1 MTFNFKQALPHLIA
15 ILCFYLFTVAYFTPL
30 FQGKAIRQSDVSQF
44 KGMSQE
50 IVKHRE
56 QYGEE
61 PLWTNS
67 MFGGMP
73 AYQISVKQPNN
84 WMPVFDKVF
93 KGFFLPGPSVYFFTC
108 MVSAY
113 ILMLVL
119 GLEGWLAAMGA
130 LAFALST
137 YFLIIIEAGHNTKAG
152 AISYMPA
159 VLAAFI
165 MTYRGRQMLGAA
177 LAALFVGL
185 ELSQNHLQISY
196 YLFLAIGLYVLFE
209 FIESVRNK
217 NIVPFAK
224 SSVLLAIACILA
236 VGPNITNILM
246 TQEYGKSSTRGT
258 SELTNDKENKTTG
271 LDRDYITGWSF
282 DKSEVLT
289 LLIPNYFGGA
299 SGVIGND
306 KDAMKAVDP
315 EMRQYVGNI
324 NQYWGNQPFTS
335 GPTYAGAIICFLFVL
350 ALFFVEGPLKWGLLI
365 ATILSI
371 TLSWGKNFMGLTNF
385 FLDYFPGYNKFRS
398 VTMILVIAE
407 LTMPVLALVGLKK
420 IIDKPSLIKEKAKF
434 FYISFALTG
443 GFALLVWLLPDMFVT
458 CWADGEY
465 ENLSKQLQSANWP
478 PAQMDLFMSSVEA
491 ARQALVK
498 SDALRSFALVSIAA
512 GLVWAYSTEKL
523 NKNILAI
530 SITLISVGEL
540 WMVNRRYL
548 NKENFVPKAQ
558 MDIPFSPNAANSQ
571 ILQDPDPNFRVF
583 NVTLNPFS
591 DASTSYFHKSIGGY
605 HGAKLK
611 RYQEVIENH
620 LSKNNSKV
628 INMLNTKYFIAG
640 KEGEEPRAQ
649 INPQAM
655 GNAWFVK
662 NYSLAANAD
671 SELNAL
677 NTFNPT
683 TTAIVDKRYEAELK
697 GFANNFNDSLAQ
709 VKLTSYKANELK
721 YKSSAAQTGLIVFS
735 EIYYQPGWNATID
748 GKPAPHFRTNYIL
761 RGMIVPAGTHEITFK
776 FEPTSYKTGQSI
788 ALVSSILI
796 FAFLGVMIFL
806 EFRKNKTPE
815 SLK

>member
-1 MTFNFKQALPHLIA
+1 
-15 ILCFYLFTVAYFTPL
+15 
-30 FQGKAIRQSDVSQF
+30 
-44 KGMSQE
+44 
-50 IVKHRE
+50 
-56 QYGEE
+56 
-61 PLWTNS
+61 

-84 WMPVFDKVF
+84 WMPVFDKIF

-119 GLEGWLAAMGA
+119 GLEGWLAVMGA
-130 LAFALST
+130 LAFSLST

-165 MTYRGRQMLGAA
+165 MTFRGRQLLGAA

-209 FIESVRNK
+209 FVESVRTK

-224 SSVLLAIACILA
+224 SSVLLAIACVLA

-289 LLIPNYFGGA
+289 LLIPNYFGGS

-350 ALFFVEGPLKWGLLI
+350 ALFFLEGPLKWGLLI

-385 FLDYFPGYNKFRS
+385 FLDYLPGYNKFRS

-420 IIDKPSLIKEKAKF
+420 IIDNPSLIKEKAKY

-443 GFALLVWLLPDMFVT
+443 GFALLVWLMPDVFVT
-458 CWADGEY
+458 VWADGEY
-465 ENLSKQLQSANWP
+465 DNLSKQLQSANWP
-478 PAQMDLFMSSVEA
+478 PAQMDMFMSSVEA
-491 ARQALVK
+491 ARQALLK
-498 SDALRSFALVSIAA
+498 SDALRSFALVCIAA
-512 GLVWAYSTEKL
+512 ALVWAYSIDKL

-530 SITLISVGEL
+530 AITIISVGEL

-558 MDIPFSPNAANSQ
+558 MEIPFSPNAANSQ

-628 INMLNTKYFIAG
+628 INMLNTKYFIVG

-662 NYSLAANAD
+662 QYQLAANAD
-671 SELNAL
+671 SEINAL
-677 NTFNPT
+677 NTFDPA
-683 TTAIVDKRYEAELK
+683 TTAIVDKRYEGELK
-697 GFANNFNDSLAQ
+697 GFANNFNDSLAKIQ
-709 VKLTSYKANELK
+709 LTSYKANELK
-721 YKSSAAQTGLIVFS
+721 YKSNAAQSGLAVFS
-735 EIYYQPGWNATID
+735 EIYYQPGWNAYID

-761 RGMIVPAGTHEITFK
+761 RGMIVPAGAHEIVFK
-776 FEPTSYKTGQSI
+776 FEPTSYRTGQNI
-788 ALVSSILI
+788 ALISSILI
-796 FAFLGVMIFL
+796 LAFVGIMIFL
-806 EFRKNKTPE
+806 EFKK
-815 SLK
+815 SKVAVS

>member
-1 MTFNFKQALPHLIA
+1 
-15 ILCFYLFTVAYFTPL
+15 
-30 FQGKAIRQSDVSQF
+30 
-44 KGMSQE
+44 
-50 IVKHRE
+50 
-56 QYGEE
+56 
-61 PLWTNS
+61 
-67 MFGGMP
+67 
-73 AYQISVKQPNN
+73 
-84 WMPVFDKVF
+84 
-93 KGFFLPGPSVYFFTC
+93 
-108 MVSAY
+108 
-113 ILMLVL
+113 
-119 GLEGWLAAMGA
+119 
-130 LAFALST
+130 
-137 YFLIIIEAGHNTKAG
+137 
-152 AISYMPA
+152 
-159 VLAAFI
+159 
-165 MTYRGRQMLGAA
+165 
-177 LAALFVGL
+177 
-185 ELSQNHLQISY
+185 
-196 YLFLAIGLYVLFE
+196 
-209 FIESVRNK
+209 
-217 NIVPFAK
+217 
-224 SSVLLAIACILA
+224 
-236 VGPNITNILM
+236 
-246 TQEYGKSSTRGT
+246 
-258 SELTNDKENKTTG
+258 
-271 LDRDYITGWSF
+271 
-282 DKSEVLT
+282 
-289 LLIPNYFGGA
+289 
-299 SGVIGND
+299 
-306 KDAMKAVDP
+306 
-315 EMRQYVGNI
+315 
-324 NQYWGNQPFTS
+324 
-335 GPTYAGAIICFLFVL
+335 
-350 ALFFVEGPLKWGLLI
+350 
-365 ATILSI
+365 
-371 TLSWGKNFMGLTNF
+371 
-385 FLDYFPGYNKFRS
+385 
-398 VTMILVIAE
+398 
-407 LTMPVLALVGLKK
+407 
-420 IIDKPSLIKEKAKF
+420 
-434 FYISFALTG
+434 
-443 GFALLVWLLPDMFVT
+443 
-458 CWADGEY
+458 
-465 ENLSKQLQSANWP
+465 
-478 PAQMDLFMSSVEA
+478 
-491 ARQALVK
+491 
-498 SDALRSFALVSIAA
+498 
-512 GLVWAYSTEKL
+512 
-523 NKNILAI
+523 
-530 SITLISVGEL
+530 
-540 WMVNRRYL
+540 MVNRRYL

>member
-478 PAQMDLFMSSVEA
+478 PAQMDMFMSSVEA
-491 ARQALVK
+491 ARQALLK

>member
-1 MTFNFKQALPHLIA
+1 MKFDIKKALPHIIA
-15 ILCFYLFTVAYFTPL
+15 ILTFYVLTFAYFTPL

-108 MVSAY
+108 MVTAY

-119 GLEGWLAAMGA
+119 GLETWLAVLGA

-165 MTYRGRQMLGAA
+165 MTYKGRQMLGAA
-177 LAALFVGL
+177 LTALFLGL

-209 FIESVRNK
+209 FIDSIKNK
-217 NIVPFAK
+217 ALVSFSK
-224 SSVLLAIACILA
+224 SSALLAIACVLA

-246 TQEYGKSSTRGT
+246 TEEYGKSSTRGK
-258 SELTNDKENKTTG
+258 SELTVDKENKTSG

-315 EMRQYVGNI
+315 QMRQYVGSI

-350 ALFFVEGPLKWGLLI
+350 ALFFLDGPLKWGLLI
-365 ATILSI
+365 ATVLSI

-407 LTMPVLALVGLKK
+407 LAMPVIALVGLKK
-420 IIDKPSLIKEKAKF
+420 IIDNPSLIKEKAKY
-434 FYISFALTG
+434 FYISFAVTG
-443 GFALLVWLLPDMFVT
+443 GFALLVWLMPDMFVT
-458 CWADGEY
+458 PWAEGEY

-478 PAQMDLFMSSVEA
+478 AAQMDLFMSSVES
-491 ARQALVK
+491 ARLALLK
-498 SDALRSFALVSIAA
+498 SDALRTFGLIVLAA
-512 GLVWAYSTEKL
+512 GLMWTYAADRI
-523 NKNILAI
+523 NKNILVI
-530 SITLISVGEL
+530 SLTVITAGEM

-558 MDIPFSPNAANSQ
+558 MDVPFTPNAANTQ

-591 DASTSYFHKSIGGY
+591 DASTSYFHKSVGGY

-620 LSKNNSKV
+620 LSKNNIKV
-628 INMLNTKYFIAG
+628 INMLNTKYFIVGG
-640 KEGEEPRAQ
+640 KDGQEPRAQ
-649 INPQAM
+649 LNPEAM

-662 NYSLAANAD
+662 NYQLAANAD

-677 NTFNPT
+677 NTFNPA
-683 TTAIVDKRYEAELK
+683 TTAIVDKRFENELQ
-697 GFANNFNDSLAQ
+697 GFKNSFSDSLAKIQ
-709 VKLTSYKANELK
+709 LTQYKANELK
-721 YKSSAAQTGLIVFS
+721 YKTSTNENGLAVFS
-735 EIYYQPGWNATID
+735 EIYYQPGWNAYID

-761 RGMIVPAGTHEITFK
+761 RGMIIPAGTHEVVFK
-776 FEPTSYKTGQSI
+776 FEPSSYKTGQNI
-788 ALVSSILI
+788 ALICSILI
-796 FAFLGVMIFL
+796 LAFLGVMIFL
-806 EFRKNKTPE
+806 EFKKQKAAI
-815 SLK
+815 S